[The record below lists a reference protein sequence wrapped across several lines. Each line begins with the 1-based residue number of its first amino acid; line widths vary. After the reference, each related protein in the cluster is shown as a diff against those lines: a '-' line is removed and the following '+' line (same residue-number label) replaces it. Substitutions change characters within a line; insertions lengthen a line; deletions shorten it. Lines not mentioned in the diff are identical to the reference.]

1 MSSGRPLNH
10 ELSKLL
16 NKLWDADE
24 NRLSPGKDYVISLQ
38 GRAGF
43 VQAGSNRA
51 QDCAREPLFKYV
63 NEEYLKSIK
72 SYEAFIALLDNYEMS
87 TGITEDVTPEEMA
100 ENNRFLDAIVDT
112 KVMRVA
118 HEYLVSKKLA
128 RPGLEDFKNLLYRIW
143 FQLYSRDGS
152 RGADSCGFEHVFVGE
167 TKRGKEIMGFHNW
180 IQFYLQ
186 ERRNNI
192 DYKGYVARQ
201 KKCGPDEDDQVLS
214 LQFSWK
220 ELVKPIGSS
229 FIGVSPEFEFA
240 VYTIV
245 FLMSNEKVTKVLVRV
260 EEYELEIVVYR
271 HGKYIGTSY
280 PVLLSTNNED
290 LY

>member
-1 MSSGRPLNH
+1 MWLYVLKDSQ
-10 ELSKLL
+10 KLAL
-16 NKLWDADE
+16 KTVN
-24 NRLSPGKDYVISLQ
+24 GQVFQ

-63 NEEYLKSIK
+63 NEERLKSIK
-72 SYEAFIALLDNYEMS
+72 TYE
-87 TGITEDVTPEEMA
+87 
-100 ENNRFLDAIVDT
+100 
-112 KVMRVA
+112 
-118 HEYLVSKKLA
+118 
-128 RPGLEDFKNLLYRIW
+128 
-143 FQLYSRDGS
+143 
-152 RGADSCGFEHVFVGE
+152 GE
-167 TKRGKEIMGFHNW
+167 I
-180 IQFYLQ
+180 
-186 ERRNNI
+186 
-192 DYKGYVARQ
+192 
-201 KKCGPDEDDQVLS
+201 PDEDDQVLS

-240 VYTIV
+240 VYTVV
-245 FLMSNEKVTKVLVRV
+245 FLMSNEKVTRAVVRV
-260 EEYELEIVVYR
+260 EEYELELVVYR